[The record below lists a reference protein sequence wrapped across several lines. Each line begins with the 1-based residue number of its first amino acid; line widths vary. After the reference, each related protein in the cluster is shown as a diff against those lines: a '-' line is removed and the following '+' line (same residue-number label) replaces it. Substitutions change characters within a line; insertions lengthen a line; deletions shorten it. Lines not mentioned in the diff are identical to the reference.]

1 VRAIAASWWPQE
13 APGMFR
19 RTLIVTAIALV
30 AASLPACG
38 ESSEE
43 TATAKLCD
51 ARAGIAEEVDQLKA
65 ITVTTATSSKI
76 SASLQ
81 SIRDDLSTI
90 AEARGDLSEDRR
102 AQVDKANDTFAATVT
117 DLAGTLLK
125 TTSLE
130 QGRAELETALAG
142 LATSYRDSLGRID
155 CP

>member
-1 VRAIAASWWPQE
+1 
-13 APGMFR
+13 MFR
-19 RTLIVTAIALV
+19 RTLIVTAIALL
-30 AASLPACG
+30 AASLAACG

-43 TATAKLCD
+43 KATAKLCD

-65 ITVTTATSSKI
+65 ISVTTATSSKI
-76 SASLQ
+76 SASLE

-90 AEARGDLSEDRR
+90 AEARGDLSEERR
-102 AQVDKANDTFAATVT
+102 AEVDNANDAFAATVT

-142 LATSYRDSLGRID
+142 LATSYRDSFGRID